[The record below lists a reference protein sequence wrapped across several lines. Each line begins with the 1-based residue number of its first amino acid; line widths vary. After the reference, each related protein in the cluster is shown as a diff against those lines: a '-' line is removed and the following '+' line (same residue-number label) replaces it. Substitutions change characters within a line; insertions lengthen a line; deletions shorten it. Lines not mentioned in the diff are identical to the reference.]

1 MFVDKEL
8 NENSSD
14 VEEYHDEPLDDEV
27 YHDNVLADDPNRFI
41 EFNDREFV
49 DNEFDIFK
57 RTILKISLLENFA
70 EKYFSLKIFRGKY
83 L

>member
-14 VEEYHDEPLDDEV
+14 VEEYHDEPLEDEV
-27 YHDNVLADDPNRFI
+27 YHDTELDDPNRFI

-57 RTILKISLLENFA
+57 RTILKFSLLENFT
-70 EKYFSLKIFRGKY
+70 EYFSPKIFRGKY

>member
-14 VEEYHDEPLDDEV
+14 VEEYHEPLDEE
-27 YHDNVLADDPNRFI
+27 YHELEEPRFI
-41 EFNDREFV
+41 EFNDKEFV

-57 RTILKISLLENFA
+57 RTILKYLLFGTVVRRTLSF
-70 EKYFSLKIFRGKY
+70 YSFP
-83 L
+83 